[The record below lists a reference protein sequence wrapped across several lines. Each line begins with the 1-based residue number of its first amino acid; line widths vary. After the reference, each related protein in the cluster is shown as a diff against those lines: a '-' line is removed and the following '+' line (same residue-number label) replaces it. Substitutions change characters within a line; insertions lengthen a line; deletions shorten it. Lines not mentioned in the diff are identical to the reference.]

1 MNKIIQ
7 NIFVFIAFCLVGYI
21 VFTNMDGIHGAVREG
36 YAPPPESRNVE
47 TRSSTNAELAEKQ
60 KQQQTVVAAKAPTQ
74 QPAVAAKAPTQQP
87 AVAAKAPTQQASATS
102 APGVAGNAATYASEL
117 KAQSVQMQDAFLI
130 SKYSSDYEN
139 VIINMSDLVNNLMM
153 QTVLNTNVSQPQSV
167 TNALSALSI
176 LNGSQLALNSVMK
189 FIDTN

>member
-21 VFTNMDGIHGAVREG
+21 VFTNMDGIHGALREG

-47 TRSSTNAELAEKQ
+47 TRSSTNAKIAQKQ
-60 KQQQTVVAAKAPTQ
+60 KQQQTV
-74 QPAVAAKAPTQQP
+74 
-87 AVAAKAPTQQASATS
+87 VAAKAPTQQASATS
-102 APGVAGNAATYASEL
+102 APGVAGNAATYASAL

-153 QTVLNTNVSQPQSV
+153 QTVLNTNASQPQSV